1 MGLHV
6 GLDSQTSEKSNTRK
20 KRPATIGNES
30 RKKNRKDFI
39 HFVEDTHYEFRNSMR
54 TLRLLQQICLIILFV
69 DKRYVAPYIYHH
81 QTYAK
86 EVCHRLTS
94 ELGCHCLC

>member
-1 MGLHV
+1 
-6 GLDSQTSEKSNTRK
+6 
-20 KRPATIGNES
+20 
-30 RKKNRKDFI
+30 
-39 HFVEDTHYEFRNSMR
+39 MR
-54 TLRLLQQICLIILFV
+54 TLRLLQQICLMILFV